1 MNSIIKEQGPVLEQ
15 TQALRNQ
22 LMEIL
27 TDADLSYSPGG
38 ESPTLGALC
47 REMGEVQQAYIT
59 SFQTFEQDFGYRVE
73 DPELERSV
81 ERLAA
86 WFQALDGELRAV
98 LESLSEEDI
107 QNRVIDRGGG
117 FVLPPLIQL
126 HIYREALLIFYGK
139 ASVYLK
145 ALGKTLSEQW
155 QSWIA

>member
-81 ERLAA
+81 ERLAT

-145 ALGKTLSEQW
+145 ALGKTLSE
-155 QSWIA
+155 

>member
-1 MNSIIKEQGPVLEQ
+1 MNSILKEQGQILEA

-27 TDADLSYSPGG
+27 TDEDLGYSPGG
-38 ESPTLGALC
+38 ENPTLGALC

-59 SFQTFEQDFGYRVE
+59 SFQTFELDFTYRVE
-73 DPELERSV
+73 DLGLEVSV
-81 ERLAA
+81 ERLAE
-86 WFQALDGELRAV
+86 WFGALDGALMAA
-98 LESLSEEDI
+98 LEALSEEDI

-117 FVLPPLIQL
+117 FVLPPAFQF

-145 ALGKTLSEQW
+145 ALGKTPSEKW
-155 QSWIA
+155 QAWIA

>member
-73 DPELERSV
+73 DPELERGV